1 MIDVANGIADQ
12 PMDVAIRGDTIAAVE
27 EPGVLPPSA
36 AAEVFDASG
45 LLVMPGLVDLHAHGF
60 KGIGPVG
67 IDFDEACLSRCTT
80 TAMDAGSAGSATFPG
95 FKEFIIDPCK
105 TRVLSF
111 LNISMIGLAGTL
123 DGANTGGPGA
133 GGSNQSLAYMSV
145 EDTVRCIRENRDHV
159 VGVKTLLSRPIS
171 DDGRTEAA
179 TYAMALEA
187 SGEAGVPLMCHHSMS
202 SIPIEECPGHL
213 RRGDIYTHC
222 FHGFETTIMDSEAR
236 KVNSAVHEAHKR
248 GVIMDIGH
256 GAGSFNWTV
265 AEQCWAEG
273 LRPTTISTD
282 IWTSTNVGPCYDLPT
297 CMTKMLAVGM
307 SLVRASHWLDGATAA

>member
-1 MIDVANGIADQ
+1 MLAGGGRVIDVANGIADQ

-145 EDTVRCIRENRDHV
+145 DDTVRCIRENRDHV

-213 RRGDIYTHC
+213 RSGDICKHRTRRQLMTLCSKLCLSLAAAADRHALLPRLRDDD
-222 FHGFETTIMDSEAR
+222 HGQRGAQGEQRGAR
-236 KVNSAVHEAHKR
+236 
-248 GVIMDIGH
+248 
-256 GAGSFNWTV
+256 
-265 AEQCWAEG
+265 
-273 LRPTTISTD
+273 
-282 IWTSTNVGPCYDLPT
+282 GP
-297 CMTKMLAVGM
+297 
-307 SLVRASHWLDGATAA
+307 